1 MREVRTNEKQV
12 TGGKTVNFSPFV
24 SAVIMEIY
32 INLPDG
38 YGLVFSLKPY
48 RALSER
54 EKKKKARLPNEE
66 HIMFVSHCR
75 VSFFDLYVC
84 VFVCGAAFLLL
95 GPL

>member
-1 MREVRTNEKQV
+1 MKNRYVKGEKK
-12 TGGKTVNFSPFV
+12 GNFSPFV
-24 SAVIMEIY
+24 SAVIMEIC

-38 YGLVFSLKPY
+38 YGLVFSFKPY

-54 EKKKKARLPNEE
+54 KKKARLPNEE

-75 VSFFDLYVC
+75 VSFFDLCVC

>member
-1 MREVRTNEKQV
+1 
-12 TGGKTVNFSPFV
+12 
-24 SAVIMEIY
+24 MEIY

-38 YGLVFSLKPY
+38 YGLVFSFKPY

-54 EKKKKARLPNEE
+54 GRKARLPNEE

>member
-12 TGGKTVNFSPFV
+12 TGGKKVNFSPFV

-38 YGLVFSLKPY
+38 YALVFSFKPY

-54 EKKKKARLPNEE
+54 EKKKARLPNEE

>member
-1 MREVRTNEKQV
+1 MLWS
-12 TGGKTVNFSPFV
+12 FHS
-24 SAVIMEIY
+24 
-32 INLPDG
+32 
-38 YGLVFSLKPY
+38 SLTELYLKG
-48 RALSER
+48 E
-54 EKKKKARLPNEE
+54 KKKARLPNEE